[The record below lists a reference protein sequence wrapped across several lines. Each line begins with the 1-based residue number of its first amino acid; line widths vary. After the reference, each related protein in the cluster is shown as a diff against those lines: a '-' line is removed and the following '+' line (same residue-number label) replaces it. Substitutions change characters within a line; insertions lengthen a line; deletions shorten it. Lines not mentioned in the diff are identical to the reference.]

1 MIKIKDNVALGAA
14 AGIIGSIPQSLLNLL
29 SKMLG
34 ISKTYSFTLA
44 GGIFLGKKHTS
55 EIGSFILG
63 TVLWIFTAAFIGYL
77 IVLLMKKT
85 GRDLWWFKGPLV
97 TILVMNLFIFGFM
110 FSIAATTVIP
120 KDVATNLSILVENLV
135 FGVVT
140 GYLIARWI
148 PETDCR

>member
-1 MIKIKDNVALGAA
+1 MIKIKDRVALGAA

-44 GGIFLGKKHTS
+44 GGIFLGKERTG

-77 IVLLMKKT
+77 IVSLMKKT
-85 GRDLWWFKGPLV
+85 GRGFWWFKGPLV
-97 TILVMNLFIFGFM
+97 TILVMNLFIYGFM
-110 FSIAATTVIP
+110 FSIAATKVIP
-120 KDVATNLSILVENLV
+120 KDVPTNLSILVENLV
-135 FGVVT
+135 FGVVA
-140 GYLIARWI
+140 GYLAARWS
-148 PETDCR
+148 PETD